1 MKYKLA
7 VLSSCHKKDM
17 LALAIIS
24 MGVLQDTLPILN
36 LEALP
41 TENILRD
48 IANKAIWRTTKKLG
62 LKVDP
67 KLCRGDFIFVA
78 ILNYILIKL
87 GNKGLMVQI
96 YKHLYTD
103 HFLSVRLHHC
113 SMTHFYLVV
122 TL

>member
-7 VLSSCHKKDM
+7 VLSSCYKKDM

-24 MGVLQDTLPILN
+24 MGVFQDTLPILN
-36 LEALP
+36 FEALP

-48 IANKAIWRTTKKLG
+48 VANKAIWRTTKKLD
-62 LKVDP
+62 LKIDP
-67 KLCRGDFIFVA
+67 KSCRGDFIFVA
-78 ILNYILIKL
+78 ILNYIILIKL

-103 HFLSVRLHHC
+103 HFLSVRLHH
-113 SMTHFYLVV
+113 SVA
-122 TL
+122 